1 MTRPGFDSWLL
12 CATPRSGSTLL
23 CGLLESSGVAGH
35 PASYFNRRGLHDYAT
50 NWGVDQ
56 SVRGRIDSAYVQAAL
71 AAGRTPNGIF
81 GGRLMAES
89 RPELLADLAAAAD
102 KPASELELLN
112 NHFGR
117 LRFVH
122 LRRVDAVAQ
131 AVSWAK
137 SLQTHFWHPGERVEP
152 GAEDPHYDEE
162 LIERL
167 VHTIERFEADWS
179 SWFAE
184 QHIAPCEVT
193 YEELAADPRSVAHQ
207 VLDFLDLQVP
217 AGQQLSVG
225 HRRQADQ
232 INAQWIDRFKAHW
245 SRPQGPTQCGRGGL
259 GRFHAG
265 DT

>member
-1 MTRPGFDSWLL
+1 MARPGFDSWLL

-50 NWGVDQ
+50 DWRVAQPVG
-56 SVRGRIDSAYVQAAL
+56 GRIDSVYVQAAL
-71 AAGRTPNGIF
+71 AAGRTPNGVF

-102 KPASELELLN
+102 EPLRSELELLSDQ
-112 NHFGR
+112 FGR

-137 SLQTHFWHPGERVEP
+137 SLQTHFWHPGEPVEP

-162 LIERL
+162 LIKRL
-167 VHTIERFEADWS
+167 VSTIERFEADWNT
-179 SWFAE
+179 WFAE
-184 QHIAPCEVT
+184 QHINPCEVT
-193 YEELAADPRSVAHQ
+193 YEQLAADPLAVAHQ
-207 VLDFLDLQVP
+207 VLDFLDLELPSGHRLV
-217 AGQQLSVG
+217 VG

-232 INAQWIDRFKAHW
+232 INAQWIDRFKA
-245 SRPQGPTQCGRGGL
+245 R
-259 GRFHAG
+259 
-265 DT
+265 